1 MSFNIS
7 LSTVQFFS
15 SFFGKHEALLRF
27 GVDDTPGLP
36 QPKSDKKKRRLSP
49 SNVSQGGINSLND
62 ESKSMIRIFS
72 DHQLDAFVDVDRS
85 NGVFKIAH
93 DAFGQIARFDS
104 RTLPSDDHVMLSQ
117 VSYWTTWEEYVDCG
131 LLIR

>member
-1 MSFNIS
+1 MSFIVS
-7 LSTVQFFS
+7 LSQVQFLAS
-15 SFFGKHEALLRF
+15 SFGKHEALLKF
-27 GVDDTPGLP
+27 GVDGRPGLL
-36 QPKSDKKKRRLSP
+36 QPKSDKKERCLSP
-49 SNVSQGGINSLND
+49 SNVSQGGMNSLND